1 MEIGISIDTDS
12 IYKYYNTIYQ
22 NCDIIKHIQFYLND
36 EPIDMQR
43 SKIIKFKEDFKF
55 ASFSYS
61 IHSYGYINL
70 CEPINRVRKSWIDVA
85 LETLLLVNDIQGVF
99 ANFHMG
105 FSFSDKVPNDFM
117 LGNLKDSIMEL
128 SKYATSKNIFIDL
141 ENDFNTNEI
150 IRLGSN
156 INDLNE
162 IISWNLSNI
171 KLCYDIGHANIAFD
185 TPYEYRKYI
194 ESIQSFH
201 IHNNFGDIDQHLAFG
216 SAGDIQLNNVYEELS
231 SFNKLYFILENDR
244 ELYDIALTN
253 LRIITLRV

>member
-12 IYKYYNTIYQ
+12 IHKYYNIINQ
-22 NCDIIKHIQFYLND
+22 NRDIIRHIQFYLND

-43 SKIIKFKEDFKF
+43 NKIIKFKEDFEC
-55 ASFSYS
+55 ANFSYS

-70 CEPINRVRKSWIDVA
+70 CETVNRVRKSWIDVA

-105 FSFSDKVPNDFM
+105 FSFSNKISNIF
-117 LGNLKDSIMEL
+117 LLENLKDSIMEL
-128 SKYATSKNIFIDL
+128 SKYATSKNIFINL

-156 INDLNE
+156 LNDLNE

-185 TPYEYRKYI
+185 TPYEYRKCI

-201 IHNNFGDIDQHLAFG
+201 IHNNFGDLDQHLAFG

-231 SFNKLYFILENDR
+231 SFNKIFFILENDR

-253 LRIITLRV
+253 LRFVTLRV

>member
-162 IISWNLSNI
+162 IISWNLSNTTANFLKACFFGVI
-171 KLCYDIGHANIAFD
+171 DMQYGSCVYGNLQFFSYQLLYIRLSHALVLLPSVSLMELLFLKDSSYLSGKQMGYHYKQHMADPALVAAAF
-185 TPYEYRKYI
+185 
-194 ESIQSFH
+194 
-201 IHNNFGDIDQHLAFG
+201 
-216 SAGDIQLNNVYEELS
+216 
-231 SFNKLYFILENDR
+231 
-244 ELYDIALTN
+244 
-253 LRIITLRV
+253 IICHS